1 MTSIASSDELTG
13 DRLEAIRRDSAELV
27 RATPV
32 LTSRSLSERCG
43 GVIALKAE
51 NLQRTGSFKLRGAL
65 SKVRALGGETAGVV
79 AGSAGNHGQALAY
92 AARAHDLPCEVY
104 VPDDAPL
111 GKVAAVRSF
120 GATVHR
126 GGAGIGDCLDS
137 ARAAA
142 GAGGGLTFV
151 SPYDDYDVIA
161 GQAGVGLELIEDV
174 PDLARVVVP
183 VGGGG
188 LAAGVALAIRRAHP
202 DVEVIGVRAAQRG
215 HTIADGIAVK
225 EPGRISGPLLDRW
238 VTDMAAV
245 EEEPIAEAMVFL
257 LERSKLLVEGAGAV
271 GVAAL
276 MAGVVEPAPSG
287 TTVAVLSGGNIDL
300 ALVAALAT
308 RQETTAGRRVR
319 IFTRV
324 SDQPGGLAAL
334 LSAIAA
340 QNANLIQIEH
350 VRDGIDLAVRETGVE
365 LTLET
370 QGADHA
376 RALVDH
382 LGDDGYTVR
391 VVSETSSG
399 S

>member
-1 MTSIASSDELTG
+1 MDPIASADELTPE
-13 DRLEAIRRDSAELV
+13 RLEAIRSATAELV
-27 RATPV
+27 RPTPV

-65 SKVRALGGETAGVV
+65 SKVRALTGRTDGVV
-79 AGSAGNHGQALAY
+79 AGSAGNHAQALAY

-126 GGAGIGDCLDS
+126 TSGGVTDCVAS
-137 ARAAA
+137 ARGAAED
-142 GAGGGLTFV
+142 GALTFV

-161 GQAGVGLELIEDV
+161 GQAGVGLELAEGV

-188 LAAGVALAIRRAHP
+188 LAAGVALAIRREHP
-202 DVEVIGVRAAQRG
+202 AVEVIGVRAAQRG

-225 EPGRISGPLLDRW
+225 RPGRLTGPLLDEW
-238 VTDMAAV
+238 LTGTVEV

-276 MAGVVEPAPSG
+276 MAGVVEPAPEG
-287 TTVAVLSGGNIDL
+287 TTVAILSGGNIDL
-300 ALVAALAT
+300 ALLAALAT
-308 RQETTAGRRVR
+308 RGETAAGRRVR
-319 IFTRV
+319 LFTRV
-324 SDQPGGLAAL
+324 SDQPGGLAGL
-334 LSAIAA
+334 LSAIAE

-376 RALVDH
+376 QALVAR
-382 LGDDGYTVR
+382 LGDQGYTLR
-391 VVSETSSG
+391 VVSEDRSG
-399 S
+399 

>member
-1 MTSIASSDELTG
+1 MDPIASADELTPE
-13 DRLEAIRRDSAELV
+13 RLEAIRAATAELV
-27 RATPV
+27 RPTPV

-65 SKVRALGGETAGVV
+65 SKVRALTGRTDGVV
-79 AGSAGNHGQALAY
+79 AGSAGNHAQALAY

-126 GGAGIGDCLDS
+126 TSGGVTDCVAS
-137 ARAAA
+137 ARGAAED
-142 GAGGGLTFV
+142 GALTFV

-161 GQAGVGLELIEDV
+161 GQAGVGLELAEDV
-174 PDLARVVVP
+174 PDVTRVVVP

-188 LAAGVALAIRRAHP
+188 LAAGVALAIRREHP
-202 DVEVIGVRAAQRG
+202 AVEVIGVRAAQRG

-225 EPGRISGPLLDRW
+225 RPGRLTGPLLDEW
-238 VTDMAAV
+238 LTGTVEV

-276 MAGVVEPAPSG
+276 MAGVVEPAPEG
-287 TTVAVLSGGNIDL
+287 TTVAILSGGNIDL
-300 ALVAALAT
+300 ALLAALAT
-308 RQETTAGRRVR
+308 RGETAAGRRVR
-319 IFTRV
+319 LFTRV
-324 SDQPGGLAAL
+324 SDQPGGLAGL
-334 LSAIAA
+334 LSAIAE

-376 RALVDH
+376 QALVAR
-382 LGDDGYTVR
+382 LGDQGYTLR
-391 VVSETSSG
+391 VVSEDRSG
-399 S
+399 

>member
-1 MTSIASSDELTG
+1 MEPIASADELTR
-13 DRLEAIRRDSAELV
+13 DRFEAIRRDSAELV
-27 RATPV
+27 RQTPM

-65 SKVRALGGETAGVV
+65 SKVRALVATGRTSGVV
-79 AGSAGNHGQALAY
+79 AGSAGNHAQALAY
-92 AARAHDLPCEVY
+92 AARIHGIPCEVY
-104 VPDDAPL
+104 VPEDAPL
-111 GKVAAVRSF
+111 GKVAAVSSF

-126 GGAGIGDCLDS
+126 TAGGVSDCLAR

-142 GAGGGLTFV
+142 GDDDGELAFV
-151 SPYDDYDVIA
+151 SPYDDCDVIA
-161 GQAGVGLELIEDV
+161 GQAGVGLELAEDV
-174 PDLARVVVP
+174 PDLARVIVP

-188 LAAGVALAIRRAHP
+188 LAAGVAVSIRREHP
-202 DVEVIGVRAAQRG
+202 DVEVIGVRAAERD

-225 EPGRISGPLLDRW
+225 TPGQISGPLLDRW
-238 VTDMAAV
+238 LTDMADVDEA
-245 EEEPIAEAMVFL
+245 PIAEAMVFL

-276 MAGVVEPAPSG
+276 MAGVVEPAPTG
-287 TTVAVLSGGNIDL
+287 TTVAILSGGNIDL
-300 ALVAALAT
+300 ALLAALAT
-308 RQETTAGRRVR
+308 RQETAAGRRVR
-319 IFTRV
+319 LFTRV
-324 SDQPGGLAAL
+324 ADQPGGLAGL
-334 LSAIAA
+334 LSAVAE

-376 RALVDH
+376 EVLLSAL
-382 LGDDGYTVR
+382 DDRGYRVR
-391 VVSETSSG
+391 VVS
-399 S
+399 

>member
-1 MTSIASSDELTG
+1 MTSIASSDELTR
-13 DRLEAIRRDSAELV
+13 DRLEAIRRDTAELV

-65 SKVRALGGETAGVV
+65 SKVRALGGDTAGVV

-111 GKVAAVRSF
+111 GKVAAVSSF

-142 GAGGGLTFV
+142 AGRGLTFV

-161 GQAGVGLELIEDV
+161 GQAGVGLELIENV

-188 LAAGVALAIRRAHP
+188 LAAGVALAIRREHP
-202 DVEVIGVRAAQRG
+202 DIEVIGVRAAERG

-225 EPGRISGPLLDRW
+225 EPGQISGPLLERW
-238 VTDMAAV
+238 VADMVSV

-287 TTVAVLSGGNIDL
+287 TTVAILSGGNIDL
-300 ALVAALAT
+300 ALLAALAT

-376 RALVDH
+376 RALVGR

>member
-1 MTSIASSDELTG
+1 MVAPASATAWTAPE
-13 DRLEAIRRDSAELV
+13 RRP
-27 RATPV
+27 R
-32 LTSRSLSERCG
+32 
-43 GVIALKAE
+43 
-51 NLQRTGSFKLRGAL
+51 
-65 SKVRALGGETAGVV
+65 
-79 AGSAGNHGQALAY
+79 
-92 AARAHDLPCEVY
+92 
-104 VPDDAPL
+104 
-111 GKVAAVRSF
+111 
-120 GATVHR
+120 
-126 GGAGIGDCLDS
+126 
-137 ARAAA
+137 
-142 GAGGGLTFV
+142 GGGLTFV

-188 LAAGVALAIRRAHP
+188 LAAGVALAIRREHP

-225 EPGRISGPLLDRW
+225 EPGRISGPLLERW

-287 TTVAVLSGGNIDL
+287 TTVAILSGGNIDL

-308 RQETTAGRRVR
+308 RQETAAGRRVR

-376 RALVDH
+376 RALVDR

-391 VVSETSSG
+391 VVSGASG

>member
-1 MTSIASSDELTG
+1 MERE
-13 DRLEAIRRDSAELV
+13 RLEAIREANADLV
-27 RATPV
+27 RPTPV

-43 GVIALKAE
+43 GTIAVKAE

-65 SKVRALGGETAGVV
+65 GKVRTLPGDAAGVV

-92 AARAHDLPCEVY
+92 AARSRGLRCEIY

-111 GKVAAVRSF
+111 AKVAAVRSF

-126 GGAGIGDCLDS
+126 GGQAVGDCLEA
-137 ARAAA
+137 ARAAVDED
-142 GAGGGLTFV
+142 GLTFV
-151 SPYDDYDVIA
+151 SPYDDWDVIA
-161 GQAGVGLELIEDV
+161 GQAGVGLELAEAV
-174 PDLARVVVP
+174 PDLARVIVP

-188 LAAGVALAIRRAHP
+188 LAAGVALALP
-202 DVEVIGVRAAQRG
+202 DVEVIGVRAANPDQ
-215 HTIADGIAVK
+215 TIADGIAVK
-225 EPGRISGPLLDRW
+225 GRGEITGPLLEERLADI
-238 VTDMAAV
+238 VSV
-245 EEEPIAEAMVFL
+245 EEGPIAEAMVFL

-276 MAGVVEPAPSG
+276 MANVVVPAPVG
-287 TTVAVLSGGNIDL
+287 ATVAILSGGNIDL
-300 ALVAALAT
+300 ALLAALAT
-308 RQETTAGRRVR
+308 RQETAAGRRVR
-319 IFTRV
+319 LFTRLR
-324 SDQPGGLAAL
+324 DQPGGLAAL

-376 RALVDH
+376 VALVDQ
-382 LGDDGYTVR
+382 LADQGYAVR
-391 VVSETSSG
+391 VVSED
-399 S
+399 